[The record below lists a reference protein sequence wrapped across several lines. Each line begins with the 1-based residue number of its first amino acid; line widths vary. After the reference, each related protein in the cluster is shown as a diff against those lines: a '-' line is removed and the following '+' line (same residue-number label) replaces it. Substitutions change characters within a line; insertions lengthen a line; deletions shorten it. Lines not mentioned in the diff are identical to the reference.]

1 MSTLIDT
8 RSVVSTP
15 WIEYYKPNPQAR
27 LRLFC
32 FPYAGGGAAVFRGW
46 VDRMPGIVEVCPV
59 QLPGRETRMKE
70 APFNRLSTL
79 VRAAAQALLPYLE
92 KPFAFFGHSMGALV
106 SFEIA
111 RELRRRHDLE
121 PVHLFVSGRW
131 PPQMPDHSDPTY
143 DLPDAQFVKEL
154 HSLNGTPKEVLD
166 HPALM
171 ALMLPLLRADFEV
184 CQTYGYVDEPPLSC
198 PLTVFGGLQDEPDRK
213 SLETWH
219 EQTTASFSLRM
230 LPGDHFFLHTAQSQ
244 LIRIVAQELSP
255 GTS

>member
-1 MSTLIDT
+1 MLIDT

-15 WIEYYKPNPQAR
+15 WITYYKPNPQAR

-32 FPYAGGGAAVFRGW
+32 FPYAGGGTSVFREW
-46 VDRMPGIVEVCPV
+46 VDQMPDTVEVCPV
-59 QLPGRETRMKE
+59 QLPGREARLTE
-70 APFNRLSTL
+70 EPFKRLSTL
-79 VRAAAQALLPYLE
+79 VRAAAQALLPFLE

-106 SFEIA
+106 SFELA
-111 RELRRRHDLE
+111 RELRRQHDLA
-121 PVHLFVSGRW
+121 PAHLFVSGHG
-131 PPQMPDHSDPTY
+131 PPQMPDNSDSIY
-143 DLPDAQFVKEL
+143 DLPDAQFMKEL

-171 ALMLPLLRADFEV
+171 ALMLPMLRADFEV
-184 CQTYGYVDEPPLSC
+184 CQTYDYVDEPPLSC

-244 LIRIVAQELSP
+244 LIRIVAQETEP
-255 GTS
+255 GSFID